1 MSAPLFS
8 IVLPTYNR
16 AHMLPGAL
24 STVARQTFGDFEV
37 LIVDDGSID
46 ETPEMIKE
54 WTKDARFKYTR
65 VPKNIGNM
73 ACRNMALEQAT
84 GTWITNIDSDDFW
97 TLDRLEKFASFF
109 KKRPEA
115 GFVFSNGWL
124 HRFGRLI
131 GTAFPLD
138 AKLPE
143 GKVPGHYAVGEEFL
157 PYLTT
162 NLAIPRELYRKFGH
176 YRKDMIIL
184 DNELYARM
192 FLGGVE
198 VGVIYEPLAIRRI
211 HDGQVTHK
219 WLEEYPEAVAALEAG
234 GTPPEVMAQEKRKL
248 VLEIAGYLVKNL
260 QPAKARAFMEDE
272 LGAAAKNEPLYAAAR
287 APGPLLAAAK
297 EARKWWLMARH
308 HPVLADARRRE
319 VYALIDPLIAA
330 ENARVAAKAAAAAR

>member
-1 MSAPLFS
+1 VAAPLFS

-24 STVARQTFGDFEV
+24 STVARQTFGDYEV
-37 LIVDDGSID
+37 LIVDDGSVD

-54 WTKDARFKYTR
+54 WTRDPRFKYTR

-73 ACRNMALEQAT
+73 ACRNMALEMAT

-97 TLDRLEKFASFF
+97 TLDRLEKFAAYF
-109 KKRPEA
+109 KKNPAA

-143 GKVPGHYAVGEEFL
+143 GKVPGHFAVGEEFL

-234 GTPPEVMAQEKRKL
+234 GTPPETLAVEKRKL
-248 VLEIAGYLVKNL
+248 VLEIARYLVKNL
-260 QPAKARAFMEDE
+260 QPDKARAFMEKE
-272 LGAAAKNEPLYAAAR
+272 LGEAAKSEPVYAAALSP
-287 APGPLLAAAK
+287 APLLALAK
-297 EARKWWLMARH
+297 SARKWWLMARH
-308 HPVLADARRRE
+308 HPALADARRRE

-330 ENARVAAKAAAAAR
+330 EEARLAAR